1 MKACSHFL
9 GTVGS
14 AIGASPLNR
23 YGLLEN
29 QYEKIKVSPEETKLT
44 ANSPQTKL
52 ESTLGER
59 HAPLTSFEGT
69 PSISNMASIFLA
81 KWMDMAEV
89 GAGKAV
95 NLSLVTVSGSRMV
108 QRNELPGDLVE
119 GERAE
124 ASART
129 VPIRQLSSRLLPGK
143 LRASAAKVS
152 SLSSGI
158 PSICSLNALQ
168 LLCESTRSRPVKRG
182 PTAIDA
188 KEDGDDVAEAN
199 ADVDADAEGKGDG
212 KDEDEDKDV
221 GGENADVEE
230 SEGVEVDSDADDDDG
245 DEENADDADSVNAG
259 EVVKV
264 TSCLASFELSGKQ
277 KRWASTLGPH
287 VFSCTAAR
295 VTCREVGVGKSSQ

>member
-1 MKACSHFL
+1 
-9 GTVGS
+9 
-14 AIGASPLNR
+14 
-23 YGLLEN
+23 
-29 QYEKIKVSPEETKLT
+29 
-44 ANSPQTKL
+44 
-52 ESTLGER
+52 
-59 HAPLTSFEGT
+59 
-69 PSISNMASIFLA
+69 
-81 KWMDMAEV
+81 MAEV

-108 QRNELPGDLVE
+108 QRNERPGDLVE

-129 VPIRQLSSRLLPGK
+129 IPVLQLSPRHLSGK
-143 LRASAAKVS
+143 LRASAAKERGPWVS
-152 SLSSGI
+152 SPSSCI
-158 PSICSLNALQ
+158 PSICSFNALQ
-168 LLCESTRSRPVKRG
+168 LLCESTRSEPVKRG
-182 PTAIDA
+182 PTATDA
-188 KEDGDDVAEAN
+188 KEDGDDIAEAN
-199 ADVDADAEGKGDG
+199 ADVDADAGGTGDG
-212 KDEDEDKDV
+212 KDEDEEKDV
-221 GGENADVEE
+221 GGENADDDD

>member
-1 MKACSHFL
+1 
-9 GTVGS
+9 
-14 AIGASPLNR
+14 
-23 YGLLEN
+23 
-29 QYEKIKVSPEETKLT
+29 
-44 ANSPQTKL
+44 
-52 ESTLGER
+52 
-59 HAPLTSFEGT
+59 
-69 PSISNMASIFLA
+69 
-81 KWMDMAEV
+81 
-89 GAGKAV
+89 
-95 NLSLVTVSGSRMV
+95 MV

-245 DEENADDADSVNAG
+245 DEENADDDSVIAG

-277 KRWASTLGPH
+277 KRWASTLWSQ
-287 VFSCTAAR
+287 VSSCTAAR
-295 VTCREVGVGKSSQ
+295 VTCMEVGVGKSSQLCGSALVKPMESGAAAPAKATTVCDDDGDDGKGTEGGVGVDDGDGGDDDDDEEKADETGNVISEKVVPLISCPASSRDLTGRQGC